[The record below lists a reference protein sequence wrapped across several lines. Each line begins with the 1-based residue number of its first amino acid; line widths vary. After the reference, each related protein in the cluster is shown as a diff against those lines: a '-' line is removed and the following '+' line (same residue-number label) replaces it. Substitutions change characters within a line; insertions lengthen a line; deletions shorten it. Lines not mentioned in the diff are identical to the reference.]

1 MSTATERLARVSVHI
16 GEQEIS
22 FETGKLAKQADGS
35 VLVRSGD
42 TMVLATAQGRTDVRE
57 GADFFPLTVDVEER
71 MYAAGKIPGG
81 FFKRE
86 GRPTERAILT
96 ARMIDRPI
104 RPLWPKGFRNEV
116 QVICTVL
123 SADMVTGHDILCI
136 NGASAALML
145 SPLPFLGPV
154 GAVRIGIVDG
164 QLVVNPSLQAAE
176 ESALDLIVVGT
187 KEGLTMVEAGAE
199 EIPEDTILEAL
210 EVAHREIVKLCEAQ
224 EDLRNQAGKP
234 KWLDLDLYAEL
245 ERDHGHAVWERIQQA
260 GIKDAGA
267 VAEELMVEIC
277 GPVTMQSTDDDLTRQ
292 MQVRSA
298 LAMLLEKQRAAA
310 VEAPVREQF
319 GDELKALTDAE
330 QDSKQLKSA
339 KRQLLFDRIL
349 DETQL
354 PFPAGASATDTETGE
369 PVPAV
374 KDSLTRSYVK
384 KACEAIYKDMVR
396 QKIAVEKR
404 RPDGRATEE
413 VRPIEIEVGVN
424 PRAHGSGLF
433 TRGQTQILS
442 SLTLGTAKEG
452 QRIDDLSLEAE
463 RRYMHHYNFPPY
475 SVGETGFMRGPKRRD
490 IGHGALA
497 QRALEAVIPSPDDFP
512 YTIRIVSETLESNG
526 SSSMGS
532 VCGSTLSLM
541 DAGVP
546 IKAPVSGIAMGL
558 VKEGDD
564 YVILTDIQGAEDHLG
579 DMDFKVAGSPNG
591 ITALQMDIKITG
603 VTQQIMRDALEQ
615 AKRARAFILEK
626 MLEVIPESREEIA
639 GHAPR
644 ISTIKIDQEKIG
656 MVIGKGGETIRG
668 LESDYEVQI
677 DIEEDGTILIYATD
691 GEKADAA
698 IAAINALTREPE
710 VGDTYTGK
718 VVKTTQF
725 GAFVE
730 LKKGTDG
737 LLHVSNVGPGRVAH
751 IEDVMSRGAVVDVIV
766 QEVDKA
772 RGRIGLKLIALHENG
787 GLVQPEEL
795 IERAKNA
802 PPRPPEEERPRRDD
816 RRGGRGGGGRGGPR
830 GPRRDNGGGGDAD
843 E

>member
-1 MSTATERLARVSVHI
+1 MSIATERRAQVSVQI
-16 GEQEIS
+16 GNQEIS
-22 FETGKLAKQADGS
+22 FETGHLAKQADGA
-35 VLVRSGD
+35 VVVRGGD
-42 TMVLATAQGRTDVRE
+42 TMVLATAQGRAEARE

-123 SADMVTGHDILCI
+123 SADMVTAHDILCI

-154 GAVRIGIVDG
+154 GAVRIGLIDG
-164 QLVVNPSLQAAE
+164 NLVVNPTLAE
-176 ESALDLIVVGT
+176 SEEAEMDLIVVGT
-187 KEGLTMVEAGAE
+187 KDALTMVEAGANEVPE
-199 EIPEDTILEAL
+199 EKILEAFEL
-210 EVAHREIVKLCEAQ
+210 AHGEIAKLCEAQ
-224 EDLRNQAGKP
+224 EDLRRQAGKP
-234 KWLDLDLYAEL
+234 KWLDLDLLAEL
-245 ERDHGHAVWERIQQA
+245 ERDQGHAIWERIQRA
-260 GIKDAGA
+260 GIKESSVA
-267 VAEELMVEIC
+267 VDELLAELAPPI
-277 GPVTMQSTDDDLTRQ
+277 TMESTDDDVQRQ
-292 MQVRSA
+292 LQVRSA
-298 LAMLLEKQRAAA
+298 LALLLERQRAVA
-310 VEAPVREQF
+310 VEGPVREQF

-330 QDSKQLKSA
+330 QDSKALKSA
-339 KRQLLFDRIL
+339 KRQLLFDRIVEEVDL
-349 DETQL
+349 S
-354 PFPAGASATDTETGE
+354 FPVGGASVDPETGE
-369 PVPAV
+369 PLPAS
-374 KDSLTRSYVK
+374 KDSQTRSQVK
-384 KACEAIYKDMVR
+384 KACESIYKDLVR

-404 RPDGRATEE
+404 RPDGRGAEE
-413 VRPIEIEVGVN
+413 IRPIEVEVGVN
-424 PRAHGSGLF
+424 PRTHGSGLF

-497 QRALEAVIPSPDDFP
+497 QRALEPVIPTPDEFP

-546 IKAPVSGIAMGL
+546 LKAPVSGIAMGL

-579 DMDFKVAGSPNG
+579 E
-591 ITALQMDIKITG
+591 
-603 VTQQIMRDALEQ
+603 LEQ
-615 AKRARAFILEK
+615 AKRAREFILEK
-626 MLEVIPESREEIA
+626 MLDVIPESRAELSDN
-639 GHAPR
+639 APR
-644 ISTIKIDQEKIG
+644 ITTIKIDQEKIG

-677 DIEEDGTILIYATD
+677 DIEEDGTILIYATE
-691 GEKADAA
+691 GTKAMEAVAA
-698 IAAINALTREPE
+698 IESLTKEPE
-710 VGDTYTGK
+710 VGDTFTGK

-751 IEDVMSRGAVVDVIV
+751 IEDVMSRGDVVDVVV

-772 RGRIGLKLIALHENG
+772 RGRIGLKLVAKHENG

-802 PPRPPEEERPRRDD
+802 PPRPPEEERPRGD
-816 RRGGRGGGGRGGPR
+816 RRGGRGGRGSR
-830 GPRRDNGGGGDAD
+830 GPRRDDG

>member
-1 MSTATERLARVSVHI
+1 MSIATESRAQISVQI
-16 GEQEIS
+16 GSQEIS
-22 FETGKLAKQADGS
+22 FETGHLAKQADGA
-35 VLVRSGD
+35 VVVRAGD
-42 TMVLATAQGRTDVRE
+42 TMVLATAQGRMEARE

-123 SADMVTGHDILCI
+123 SADMVTAHDILCL

-154 GAVRIGIVDG
+154 GAVRIGQIDG
-164 QLVVNPSLQAAE
+164 QLVVNPTLR
-176 ESALDLIVVGT
+176 ESEDDSDLDLIVVGT
-187 KEGLTMVEAGAE
+187 KEGLTMVEAGASEVPE
-199 EIPEDTILEAL
+199 ERILEAL
-210 EVAHREIVKLCEAQ
+210 EIAQGEIAKLCEAQ
-224 EDLRNQAGKP
+224 EELRRQAGKP
-234 KWLDLDLYAEL
+234 KWLDLDLTAEL
-245 ERDHGHAVWERIQQA
+245 ERDHGHTIWQRIQDV
-260 GIKDAGA
+260 GIKESATA
-267 VAEELMVEIC
+267 VDELLAELAPPI
-277 GPVTMQSTDDDLTRQ
+277 TMDSTDDDITRQ
-292 MQVRSA
+292 VQVKSA
-298 LAMLLEKQRAAA
+298 LTSLLEKQRSVA
-310 VEAPVREQF
+310 VEGPVREQF

-330 QDSKQLKSA
+330 QDSKALRSA
-339 KRQLLFDRIL
+339 KRQLLFDRIVE
-349 DETQL
+349 DVEL
-354 PFPAGASATDTETGE
+354 PFPVGGASVDPETGAAL
-369 PVPAV
+369 PAS
-374 KDSLTRSYVK
+374 KDSQTRSYVK
-384 KACEAIYKDMVR
+384 KACDSIYKDLVR

-404 RPDGRATEE
+404 RPDGRGAEE
-413 VRPIEIEVGVN
+413 IRPIEIEVGIN
-424 PRAHGSGLF
+424 PRTHGSGLF

-497 QRALEAVIPSPDDFP
+497 QRALEAVIPTPDEFP

-579 DMDFKVAGSPNG
+579 DMDFKVAGSRDG

-615 AKRARAFILEK
+615 AKRAREFILEK
-626 MLEVIPESREEIA
+626 MLEVIPESRSELSEN
-639 GHAPR
+639 APR
-644 ISTIKIDQEKIG
+644 ITTIKIDQEKIG

-677 DIEEDGTILIYATD
+677 DIEEDGTILIYATE
-691 GEKADAA
+691 GTKANEAVAA
-698 IAAINALTREPE
+698 IEALTKEPE
-710 VGDTYTGK
+710 VGDTFTGK

-751 IEDVMSRGAVVDVIV
+751 IEDVMSRGDVVDVVV

-772 RGRIGLKLIALHENG
+772 RGRIGLKLVAKHENG

-802 PPRPPEEERPRRDD
+802 PPRPPEEERPRGD
-816 RRGGRGGGGRGGPR
+816 RRGGRGGGGRGR
-830 GPRRDNGGGGDAD
+830 GPRRDDG

>member
-1 MSTATERLARVSVHI
+1 MSIATERRALVSVQV
-16 GEQEIS
+16 GNQEIT
-22 FETGKLAKQADGS
+22 FETGKLAKQADGA
-35 VLVRSGD
+35 VVVRSGD
-42 TMVLATAQGRTDVRE
+42 TMVLATAQGRPEARE

-123 SADMVTGHDILCI
+123 SADLVTGHDILCI

-145 SPLPFLGPV
+145 SPLPFFGPV
-154 GAVRIGIVDG
+154 GAVRVGLTEGGEFI
-164 QLVVNPSLQAAE
+164 VNPTLQEQE
-176 ESALDLIVVGT
+176 ETSLDLIVVGT
-187 KEGLTMVEAGAE
+187 KDALTMVEAGADQ
-199 EIPEDTILEAL
+199 IPEDTILEAL
-210 EVAHREIVKLCEAQ
+210 ELAHREIAKLCDAQ
-224 EDLRNQAGKP
+224 EDLRRQAGKA
-234 KWLDLDLYAEL
+234 KWLDLDIYAEL
-245 ERDHGHAVWERIQQA
+245 ERDHGHTVWERIQSA
-260 GIKDAGA
+260 GLKDASGA
-267 VAEELMVEIC
+267 VDELLAELAPPLSMD
-277 GPVTMQSTDDDLTRQ
+277 STDEDITRQ
-292 MQVRSA
+292 TQVRSA
-298 LAMLLEKQRAAA
+298 LLMLLEKQRLVA
-310 VEAPVREQF
+310 VEGPVREQF
-319 GDELKALTDAE
+319 GDELRALTDAE

-339 KRQLLFDRIL
+339 KRHLLFERII
-349 DETQL
+349 DEVQL
-354 PFPAGASATDTETGE
+354 PFPVGQPVVDAETGE
-369 PVPAV
+369 AGPAT
-374 KDSLTRSYVK
+374 KDSTTRSFLK
-384 KACEAIYKDMVR
+384 KASDAIYKDLVR
-396 QKIAVEKR
+396 KKIAVDKR
-404 RPDGRATEE
+404 RPDGRGTEE
-413 VRPIEIEVGVN
+413 IRPIDVEVGVN

-433 TRGQTQILS
+433 QRGQTQILS

-452 QRIDDLSLEAE
+452 QRIDDLSLEQD

-497 QRALEAVIPSPDDFP
+497 QRALEAVIPTPEEFP

-564 YVILTDIQGAEDHLG
+564 YTILTDIQGAEDHLG
-579 DMDFKVAGSPNG
+579 DMDFKVAGSREG

-615 AKRARAFILEK
+615 AKRAREFILDT
-626 MLEVIPESREEIA
+626 MLAVIPESRTELA
-639 GHAPR
+639 DHAPR
-644 ISTIKIDQEKIG
+644 ITSVKIQQEQIG
-656 MVIGKGGETIRG
+656 LVIGKGGETIRG
-668 LESDYEVQI
+668 LEADYDVQI

-691 GEKADAA
+691 GVKAEEA
-698 IAAINALTREPE
+698 ISAIKALTKEPE

-737 LLHVSNVGPGRVAH
+737 LLHVSNVGPGRVGH
-751 IEDVMSRGAVVDVIV
+751 IEDVMARGDVVDVVV

-772 RGRIGLKLIALHENG
+772 RGRIGLKLVAKHENG

-795 IERAKNA
+795 IERAKDA

-816 RRGGRGGGGRGGPR
+816 RGRG
-830 GPRRDNGGGGDAD
+830 RR
-843 E
+843 